1 MYRRTDGR
9 AAPRRW
15 SWRPGRPGR
24 GRAGGGGGGGGGEP
38 VGAHGFPG
46 FCRTGEPDDQ
56 RSVLADSRAEGV
68 AHASPPSVATGSPLT
83 ATTWPSSMTT
93 PTLPEVS
100 TRSSHT

>member
-9 AAPRRW
+9 AAP
-15 SWRPGRPGR
+15 P
-24 GRAGGGGGGGGGEP
+24 GGGGGGAGARGGGGGGEP

-56 RSVLADSRAEGV
+56 RSVLADSRAECV

-100 TRSSHT
+100 PRPSHT